1 MRAVTIDSDLATLFT
16 FTPRKPPIGRGGRNV
31 KRFGFVKRLS
41 RLFSRATGARP
52 VSHSAS
58 GQRAERLLQACLQPS
73 RTRCGGS

>member
-1 MRAVTIDSDLATLFT
+1 MKL
-16 FTPRKPPIGRGGRNV
+16 
-31 KRFGFVKRLS
+31 LS

-73 RTRCGGS
+73 RTFAAAASRFGLDSRAPRWEPNTRRVDPPTLLQQSLLGLCR